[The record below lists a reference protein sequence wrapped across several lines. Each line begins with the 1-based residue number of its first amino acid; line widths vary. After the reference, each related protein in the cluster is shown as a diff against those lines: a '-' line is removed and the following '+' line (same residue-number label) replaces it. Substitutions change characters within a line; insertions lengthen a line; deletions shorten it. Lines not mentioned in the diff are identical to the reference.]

1 MQPIWSSFFGPVES
15 TETRRTEENHLQT
28 TLCPV
33 LTEADEE
40 GGHGLVLGH
49 VDQPSAQTEV
59 REDQQHLLDDVI
71 DVGDVLGEDTG
82 L

>member
-1 MQPIWSSFFGPVES
+1 MAGNLAATKKLMLGNFW
-15 TETRRTEENHLQT
+15 TRFLG
-28 TLCPV
+28 TLSV

-49 VDQPSAQTEV
+49 VDQPPAQAEV

-71 DVGDVLGEDTG
+71 DVGDVLGG
-82 L
+82 GRQGVAS

>member
-1 MQPIWSSFFGPVES
+1 MV
-15 TETRRTEENHLQT
+15 
-28 TLCPV
+28 CPV
-33 LTEADEE
+33 LTQADEE